1 MTFVVA
7 RRDGRFEIRESVGTP
22 RGPRA
27 RTLATFRELSD
38 EVLDRAQSRATTPFD
53 RERVD
58 LRALQLGA
66 PRAVGATAR
75 LGWRLLADLES
86 GHDVP
91 PVLAGVLA
99 DRLAGRAV
107 ATPDTLAPLS
117 DWFGASL
124 QERGDA
130 LRDLLRLTDRIPRRP
145 PRRGKRFP
153 RIASARP

>member
-1 MTFVVA
+1 MAFVVA
-7 RRDGRFEIRESVGTP
+7 RRDGRFEIRESVATP

-38 EVLDRAQSRATTPFD
+38 DVLDRAASRATTRFD
-53 RERVD
+53 RERVER
-58 LRALQLGA
+58 RARALGA
-66 PRAVGATAR
+66 PRSADAAAR
-75 LGWRLLADLES
+75 FGWRLLAELES

-91 PVLAGVLA
+91 PVLAGALSA
-99 DRLAGRAV
+99 RLAGTAV
-107 ATPDTLAPLS
+107 AAPDTLTPLS
-117 DWFGASL
+117 DWFGASP

-130 LRDLLRLTDRIPRRP
+130 LRDLLRLTDRIPQRS

>member
-7 RRDGRFEIRESVGTP
+7 RRDGRFEIRESVATP

-66 PRAVGATAR
+66 PRSVGATAR

-91 PVLAGVLA
+91 PVLAGALA
-99 DRLAGRAV
+99 NRLAGRAV
-107 ATPDTLAPLS
+107 ATPDTFAPLS